1 MKILLPVD
9 GTPTSLEAVNHAL
22 RLVREGLRASFVLAN
37 VQDTP
42 TLYEIVTAHDPEV
55 IEQVRQGAGSDL
67 LAGAAALL
75 DAAGVPYV
83 TEVATGDPAAVLIEL
98 VERHGCDAVV
108 IGAERHGGL
117 RSVLIGS
124 VSQALLHDCP
134 VPVTVVHRA
143 EPEEAADQGADEE
156 ADDGAAEGAGDGDG
170 G

>member
-9 GTPTSLEAVNHAL
+9 GTPTALEAVHHAL
-22 RLVREGLRASFVLAN
+22 HLVRAGLRADFVLAN

-42 TLYEIVTAHDPEV
+42 TLYEIVTAHDPDV
-55 IEQVRQGAGSDL
+55 IEQVRHDAAADL
-67 LAGAAALL
+67 LAGAAQLL

-83 TEVATGDPAAVLIEL
+83 TEVATGDPANTL
-98 VERHGCDAVV
+98 VDIVEKHGCDAVV

-134 VPVTVVHRA
+134 VPVTVVHRRDA
-143 EPEEAADQGADEE
+143 EETPGAGEEP
-156 ADDGAAEGAGDGDG
+156 AAEGGDGDG
-170 G
+170 D